1 MDIIKI
7 VIYLKDI
14 MKPLVLTCDEE
25 ESQNKDLIVK
35 KIKEMYQSSNSITK
49 IDVSS
54 GDIIIVRPEDIKGVL
69 ITKVRETASSE
80 EKND

>member
-25 ESQNKDLIVK
+25 ESKNKDLIVK
-35 KIKEMYQSSNSITK
+35 KIKEMYQSSNTITK
-49 IDVSS
+49 IDVAS

-69 ITKVRETASSE
+69 ITKSRETIVPE

>member
-1 MDIIKI
+1 MDLVKI

-14 MKPLVLTCDEE
+14 MKPLVLTCNEE
-25 ESQNKDLIVK
+25 ESSNKDLIIN
-35 KIKEMYQSSNSITK
+35 KIKSMYKSVNSLTK
-49 IDVSS
+49 IEVAS

-69 ITKVRETASSE
+69 ITKVRETAPTE

>member
-1 MDIIKI
+1 MDLVKI

-14 MKPLVLTCDEE
+14 MKPLVLTCNEE
-25 ESQNKDLIVK
+25 ESANKDLIIS
-35 KIKEMYQSSNSITK
+35 KIKNMYKSVNSLTK
-49 IDVSS
+49 IEVES

-69 ITKVRETASSE
+69 ITKVRETTSSE